1 MLIINKVIK
10 FSNNAKAH
18 KIYDKN
24 RIVRLFIVFS
34 ITLLLF
40 NNNNNI
46 EQW

>member
-18 KIYDKN
+18 KIYAKN
-24 RIVRLFIVFS
+24 RIVRLFSVFF
-34 ITLLLF
+34 ITILLY

-46 EQW
+46 E